1 MLIQRTL
8 IPALALMGAVALSPL
23 SYAGGM
29 EAPERVIDEYTP
41 MHITLNQA
49 EDMHGQKNVYFLDVN
64 PDEIWNQG
72 HVPGAIH
79 INKEDWQDLLPKD
92 KGATLIFYCMNKLCT
107 ASTDAA
113 RKTKK
118 LGYTHVYTMPD
129 GVFGWMES
137 GKDLERGQLP
147 KTDFTPGKS

>member
-1 MLIQRTL
+1 MLIRRTC
-8 IPALALMGAVALSPL
+8 IPALTLLGALALSPF

-49 EDMHGQKNVYFLDVN
+49 EEMHGQKNVHFFDVN

-72 HVPGAIH
+72 HIPGATH
-79 INKEDWQDLLPKD
+79 LNQENWQALLPKD
-92 KGATLIFYCMNKLCT
+92 KGAALIFYCMNKLCT

-113 RKTKK
+113 REAKK
-118 LGYTHVYTMPD
+118 LGYAHVYTMPD
-129 GVFGWMES
+129 GIFGWMES
-137 GKDLERGQLP
+137 GKDLERG
-147 KTDFTPGKS
+147 KIEEKDFTPGKS